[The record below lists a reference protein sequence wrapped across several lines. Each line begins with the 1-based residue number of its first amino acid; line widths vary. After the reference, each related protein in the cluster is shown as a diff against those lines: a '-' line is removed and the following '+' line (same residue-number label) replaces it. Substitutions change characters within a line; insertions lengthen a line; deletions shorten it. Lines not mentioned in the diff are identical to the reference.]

1 MLYNVFT
8 EFFVKEIKVQIKPGE
23 EYITLNILLK
33 IEGIIQ
39 TGGMAKA
46 YLQENVVL
54 VNDEPDNRRGRKLYP
69 GDIVI
74 IENIKYLITK

>member
-1 MLYNVFT
+1 M
-8 EFFVKEIKVQIKPGE
+8 KEIKVQIKPGE
-23 EYITLNILLK
+23 EYMTLNILLK